1 MKSTTLFLC
10 LATALQTA
18 HASPAVIDTPD
29 AKIIVLRSIDQWTQ
43 DSSAMK
49 NALSSFKDKEYKFMI
64 KDSTGKTEF
73 LRTNIFSSSVEDK
86 SPAMMAAYKSAD
98 AQGWKTSMNPGFGFI
113 VDKPILVSGDQ
124 ADKAL
129 AVQNEAFTAFV
140 ESSGNPDNLQA
151 NYTVAKWI
159 GGAVTLGITAFSMD
173 KFGGMFTSN
182 AVLGSGIA
190 TDIGTLPTALA
201 KEIPF
206 VYQTSGVSLKP
217 YKTVEFRR
225 VQGLNTGYGQ
235 VLIAY
240 KSERSEESA
249 SVALGKA
256 IESLIGLDT
265 NVAQIQAARQEDFE
279 RRKKIWNTCLA
290 SGRCSE
296 PQPNHAQME
305 SR

>member
-1 MKSTTLFLC
+1 MKKSILLFC
-10 LATALQTA
+10 LATAIQTT
-18 HASPAVIDTPD
+18 HAAPAIIDTPE

-49 NALSSFKDKEYKFMI
+49 NALSSYKDKEYKFMI
-64 KDSTGKTEF
+64 KDSSGKTEF
-73 LRTNIFSSSVEDK
+73 LRTNIFSSSVADK
-86 SPAMMAAYKSAD
+86 SPAMMAAYQTAE
-98 AQGWKTSMNPGFGFI
+98 AQGWKTSMNPGFGFT
-113 VDKPILVSGDQ
+113 VDKPVLVSGIQ

-129 AVQNEAFTAFV
+129 AVQNEAFAAFV
-140 ESSGNPDNLQA
+140 ESAGNPDNLQA

-159 GGAVTLGITAFSMD
+159 GGAITVGITAFSMD

-201 KEIPF
+201 KEMPLVFPPQGI
-206 VYQTSGVSLKP
+206 SLKP

-240 KSERSEESA
+240 KSDRSEESA
-249 SVALGKA
+249 SLALSKA

-265 NVAQIQAARQEDFE
+265 NAAQIQASRQDDFD
-279 RRKKIWNTCLA
+279 RRKQIWNACIE

-296 PQPNHAQME
+296 PQSVNSQME